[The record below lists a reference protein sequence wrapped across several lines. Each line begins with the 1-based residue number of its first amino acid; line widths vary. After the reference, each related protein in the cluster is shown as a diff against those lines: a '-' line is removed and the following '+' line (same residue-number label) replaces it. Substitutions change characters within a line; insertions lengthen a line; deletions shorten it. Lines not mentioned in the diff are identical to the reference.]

1 MNIEKAQK
9 PYKGIAM
16 EGVIASWY
24 AKNTHGSLGE
34 FQALARRIAT
44 GLPPDAAILEIAPGP
59 GYLAIELARLG
70 TYQVTGLDISHS
82 FVRIASENAAR
93 EGVDVDFQHGDA
105 AAMPFA
111 GDRFD
116 FLVCRAAFKNF
127 SDPVGALREMHR
139 VLKPGGTGLIID
151 LRRDVSAAA
160 IAGEVERMQ
169 LGRMSAMA
177 TRMTLRFLKKRAYSR
192 EALGRMLAETPF
204 RHGDIRSGGIGYEIG
219 LVK

>member
-1 MNIEKAQK
+1 
-9 PYKGIAM
+9 
-16 EGVIASWY
+16 
-24 AKNTHGSLGE
+24 
-34 FQALARRIAT
+34 
-44 GLPPDAAILEIAPGP
+44 
-59 GYLAIELARLG
+59 
-70 TYQVTGLDISHS
+70 
-82 FVRIASENAAR
+82 
-93 EGVDVDFQHGDA
+93 
-105 AAMPFA
+105 
-111 GDRFD
+111 
-116 FLVCRAAFKNF
+116 
-127 SDPVGALREMHR
+127 

-204 RHGDIRSGGIGYEIG
+204 GHGDIRSGGIGYEIG